1 MKGGNN
7 VSRLL
12 KNLVVFAM
20 TMVTF
25 IVLGMAAKAEEIV
38 IDNNTVQYTVS
49 ETTVYWE
56 SSKYGG
62 VGKHN
67 TISEE
72 NPYTN
77 VGNGILPVRINGY
90 SVLDTDGEI
99 TNSYFDENVQ
109 KFTIPAI
116 TSEYK
121 LMVHIDGVDEGN
133 YRLGWIEFE
142 QVNYGEEKTD
152 YDVSVIPEEKEQEQ
166 EWFEKSEQ
174 KNVEETANTLQE
186 NVETDSEIPRE
197 SYILADF
204 SGSMFDFQNDV
215 LEKLENTTGKKYV
228 FSESIAEFVLGK
240 DRWDYNFDGSTDIAN
255 ALNTLNMSN
264 DSHVYILSDLCD
276 NCGTK
281 IEANEDFC
289 GEITIVYYPTDS
301 WFALDFMKQLR
312 QAYPN
317 ATITGF

>member
-1 MKGGNN
+1 MT
-7 VSRLL
+7 RLL
-12 KNLVVFAM
+12 KTLFVFAM
-20 TMVTF
+20 TMVMF
-25 IVLGMAAKAEEIV
+25 MVFSIVANAEEIV

-49 ETTVYWE
+49 EGTVYWE
-56 SSKYGG
+56 SSRYGG

-67 TISEE
+67 TISEA

-77 VGNGILPVRINGY
+77 VSSGKFHVRINGY
-90 SVLDTDGEI
+90 SVINADGKITD
-99 TNSYFDENVQ
+99 SYFDENIQ
-109 KFTIPAI
+109 KFSIPTT

-121 LMVHIDGVDEGN
+121 LMIHIEGADEGN
-133 YRLGWIEFE
+133 YRLGWIEFD
-142 QVNYGEEKTD
+142 QVNYGEDKPD
-152 YDVSVIPEEKEQEQ
+152 YDVSVIPEEKDQEK
-166 EWFEKSEQ
+166 EWFEDSEQ

-228 FSESIAEFVLGK
+228 FARSIAEFVLGK
-240 DRWDYNFDGSTDIAN
+240 DRWDYNLGGATDIAN

-264 DSHVYILSDLCD
+264 DSHVYILSDMCD
-276 NCGTK
+276 NCGTE
-281 IEANEDFC
+281 IEANEDFY
-289 GEITIVYYPTDS
+289 GEITIVYYPTNS
-301 WFALDFMKQLR
+301 SFALDFMKRLR